1 MRCVPLNLMIHL
13 LKLNSIRSRMLS
25 GFLFLTL
32 LIICVAAVSIY
43 MLDQTNRII
52 AIHTRISQLEITT
65 LSLLKNDNDFFD
77 LETINQKYFETHES
91 AYLKKRDSLRKLIVL
106 GTNQIINQSKN
117 EIVMNLQ
124 QIDSGLTQYNKKFM
138 SLENLVFQ
146 KGFKDFGLEGQM
158 RFHAHKLEEAKFHLD
173 QYKVLSLRRNEK
185 DFFLRH
191 EVKYIQNV
199 NQIAYQFI
207 SELRK
212 NEIENT
218 SALYH
223 LQQYI
228 SLFNKLADIQ
238 IQIGLSSTDGLRADL
253 NTLSDQ
259 LVQRYFSL
267 SKYSDE
273 LSSAAQMQ
281 VRVFF
286 LLVVAGAV
294 IFSLISGYW
303 ISKRLSSPIA
313 KLSTVMSKVVGTK
326 KYTYPSLSIESAAE
340 EINTLTQSFTHL
352 IQETEAQ
359 MNKVKSKSRQ
369 LKGRN
374 LELKKLNKE
383 LDSFIY
389 STAHDLRS
397 PLTSLLGLLNIM
409 KYENQQDTI
418 KPHILMMENSINRME
433 DFIEQI
439 VGYSKNKRL
448 ALQPTLID
456 FNSLLAEVFDSHQFL
471 PGASNIKHIVHLK
484 QEAPLYSDRG
494 RLLIICNNLI
504 SNAIRYADF
513 SKPTSTIQID
523 VLIDESYARIT
534 FMDNG
539 IGIGSEHIDKIFQM
553 FYRANASSK
562 GSGLGLFIF
571 KETITKLGG
580 QVSVESTLGV
590 GTRFLIQIPNLI
602 ASVKKQSEA
611 NLVMHA

>member
-1 MRCVPLNLMIHL
+1 MRCVPLNSMLHL

-43 MLDQTNRII
+43 MLDHTNRII
-52 AIHTRISQLEITT
+52 AIHARISQLEITT

-91 AYLKKRDSLRKLIVL
+91 AYLKKRDSLRELITL
-106 GTNQIINQSKN
+106 GTNQIVNQSNN
-117 EIVMNLQ
+117 EIALNLQ
-124 QIDSGLTQYNKKFM
+124 QIDTGLARYNKKFE

-158 RFHAHKLEEAKFHLD
+158 RFHAHKLEEVKFHLD

-212 NEIENT
+212 NAIEN
-218 SALYH
+218 SVALYH
-223 LQQYI
+223 LEQYI

-253 NTLSDQ
+253 NILSDQ

-267 SKYSDE
+267 SKSSDE

-303 ISKRLSSPIA
+303 ISKRLSYPIA
-313 KLSTVMSKVVGTK
+313 KLSKVMSKVVGSK
-326 KYTYPSLSIESAAE
+326 KYSYPSLSIESAAE
-340 EINTLTQSFTHL
+340 EINTLTQSFVHL

-359 MNKVKSKSRQ
+359 MNKVKFKSRQ
-369 LKGRN
+369 LKRRN

-418 KPHILMMENSINRME
+418 KPHIQMMETSISRME

-448 ALQPTLID
+448 ALQPSLID
-456 FNSLLAEVFDSHQFL
+456 FNSLLNEVFDSHQFL

-494 RLLIICNNLI
+494 RLIIICNNLI

-523 VLIDESYARIT
+523 VLIDESYVRIT
-534 FMDNG
+534 FIDNG

>member
-1 MRCVPLNLMIHL
+1 MQL

-52 AIHTRISQLEITT
+52 AIHARISQLEITT

-77 LETINQKYFETHES
+77 LETINQRYFETHES
-91 AYLKKRDSLRKLIVL
+91 SYLKKRDSLRKLIVR
-106 GTNQIINQSKN
+106 GTNEIVAQSKN
-117 EIVMNLQ
+117 GIVESLQ
-124 QIDSGLTQYNKKFM
+124 QVDTVLNQYNTKFEL
-138 SLENLVFQ
+138 LETLLFE

-158 RFHAHKLEEAKFHLD
+158 RFHAHKLEEAQFNLD
-173 QYKVLSLRRNEK
+173 QYLVLSLRRNEK

-191 EVKYIQNV
+191 EVMYIQNV
-199 NQIAYQFI
+199 NQIAYRFI

-212 NEIENT
+212 NETINLA
-218 SALYH
+218 ALHH

-228 SLFNKLADIQ
+228 QLFNKLADIQ
-238 IQIGLSSTDGLRADL
+238 IQIGLSSRDGLRADL
-253 NTLSDQ
+253 NALSDQ

-273 LSSAAQMQ
+273 VSSAAQTQ

-303 ISKRLSSPIA
+303 ISKKLSSPIA
-313 KLSTVMSKVVGTK
+313 KLSKVMSKVVGSK
-326 KYTYPSLSIESAAE
+326 KYISPSFSIESAAE

-359 MNKVKSKSRQ
+359 MNEVKLKSRQ

-409 KYENQQDTI
+409 KYENQQDSI
-418 KPHILMMENSINRME
+418 KPHIQMMENSINRME

-448 ALQPTLID
+448 ALQPGIIE
-456 FNSLLAEVFDSHQFL
+456 FNSLLSEVFDSHQFL
-471 PGASNIKHIVHLK
+471 PGAAAIQHIIDIQQK
-484 QEAPLYSDRG
+484 TPFYTDRG
-494 RLLIICNNLI
+494 RLHILFNNLI

-513 SKPTSTIQID
+513 SKPNSFIQVTIVIED
-523 VLIDESYARIT
+523 SYARIDFT
-534 FMDNG
+534 DNG
-539 IGIGSEHIDKIFQM
+539 IGIGSEHIEKIFHM

-580 QVSVESTLGV
+580 HVSVESTLGV
-590 GTRFLIQIPNLI
+590 GTQFRIKLPNLAATI
-602 ASVKKQSEA
+602 KKTSEP
-611 NLVMHA
+611 NVIMPNPQPEVVL

>member
-1 MRCVPLNLMIHL
+1 MIQL

-43 MLDQTNRII
+43 MLDRTNRII
-52 AIHTRISQLEITT
+52 AIHTRISQLEINT

-91 AYLKKRDSLRKLIVL
+91 SYLKKRDSLRKLIVR
-106 GTNQIINQSKN
+106 GTTDIMTQSKN
-117 EIVMNLQ
+117 SIVISLQ
-124 QIDSGLTQYNKKFM
+124 QIDSLLNQYNSKFEL
-138 SLENLVFQ
+138 LENLLYQ

-158 RFHAHKLEEAKFHLD
+158 RFHAHKLEEAEFHLD
-173 QYKVLSLRRNEK
+173 LYKVLSLRRNEK

-191 EVKYIQNV
+191 EVAYIQNV

-207 SELRK
+207 NDLQKDESFNRV
-212 NEIENT
+212 
-218 SALYH
+218 ALYH

-228 SLFNKLADIQ
+228 EYFNKLADIQ
-238 IQIGLSSTDGLRADL
+238 IQIGLSSKDGLRANL

-259 LVQRYFSL
+259 LAQSYFSL

-273 LSSAAQMQ
+273 VSSAAQMQ
-281 VRVFF
+281 VRIFF
-286 LLVVAGAV
+286 LLVVTGAV
-294 IFSLISGYW
+294 IFSLVSGYW

-313 KLSTVMSKVVGTK
+313 KLSKVMSTVVHTK
-326 KYTYPSLSIESAAE
+326 KYNYPAFSIESAAE
-340 EINTLTQSFTHL
+340 EINTLTKSFTLL

-359 MNKVKSKSRQ
+359 MNVIKSKSRQ

-374 LELKKLNKE
+374 LELKKLNRE

-397 PLTSLLGLLNIM
+397 PLTSLLGLLNII
-409 KYENQQDTI
+409 KYENHQENI
-418 KPHILMMENSINRME
+418 KPHFEMMENSIYRME

-448 ALQPTLID
+448 VIQPTKIN
-456 FNSLLAEVFDSHQFL
+456 FELLLSEVFNNHQFV
-471 PGASNIKHIVHLK
+471 PGASSIKHFIEVK
-484 QEAPLYSDRG
+484 QKTAYFSDRG
-494 RLLIICNNLI
+494 RILIVFNNLI

-513 SKPTSTIQID
+513 SKSEPIVRIQVVVESTEVSISF
-523 VLIDESYARIT
+523 V
-534 FMDNG
+534 DNG
-539 IGIGSEHIDKIFQM
+539 IGISPEHLDKIFNM
-553 FYRANASSK
+553 FYRANTTSK

-571 KETITKLGG
+571 KETITKLRGH
-580 QVSVESTLGV
+580 VSVESTLGV
-590 GTRFLIQIPNLI
+590 GTRFFIKLPNLNI
-602 ASVKKQSEA
+602 SMSEQMEIPLA
-611 NLVMHA
+611 AHV

>member
-1 MRCVPLNLMIHL
+1 MRCVPLNSMIHL

-91 AYLKKRDSLRKLIVL
+91 AYLKKRDSLRKLITL
-106 GTNQIINQSKN
+106 GTNQIMNQSKT

-158 RFHAHKLEEAKFHLD
+158 RYHAHKLEEVKFHLD

-199 NQIAYQFI
+199 NQIAYRFI
-207 SELRK
+207 SELQK
-212 NEIENT
+212 NEIENG

-228 SLFNKLADIQ
+228 TLFNKLADIQ
-238 IQIGLSSTDGLRADL
+238 IQIGLSSKDGLRADL
-253 NTLSDQ
+253 NNLSDQ

-267 SKYSDE
+267 SKYSDK

-303 ISKRLSSPIA
+303 ISKKLSSPIA
-313 KLSTVMSKVVGTK
+313 KLSKVMSKVVGTK

-359 MNKVKSKSRQ
+359 MNKVRSKSRQ

-409 KYENQQDTI
+409 KYENQQDAI

-448 ALQPTLID
+448 ALQPTSID
-456 FNSLLAEVFDSHQFL
+456 FNSLLSEVFDSHQFL

-513 SKPTSTIQID
+513 SKPSSTIQID

-602 ASVKKQSEA
+602 ASIKKQSEA